1 MRPAQR
7 HGKLITDFASQSS
20 RLSKLQMMRVSG
32 RLLAD
37 QTTLAANEAEVIL
50 ASSPSRLFREG
61 EADLCSG
68 RGVGRHLS
76 VAQSD
81 RYRRLLVRYLKI
93 GKGGFVEPLLIGGL
107 EHAGIRLE
115 KSVLE
120 RQARLGP

>member
-32 RLLAD
+32 CLLAD

-68 RGVGRHLS
+68 RGVGGPLN
-76 VAQSD
+76 VT
-81 RYRRLLVRYLKI
+81 RYRRLLVCYIEI
-93 GKGGFVEPLLIGGL
+93 GRDGFLEPLLVGGL
-107 EHAGIRLE
+107 EHAGVRLQ

-120 RQARLGP
+120 